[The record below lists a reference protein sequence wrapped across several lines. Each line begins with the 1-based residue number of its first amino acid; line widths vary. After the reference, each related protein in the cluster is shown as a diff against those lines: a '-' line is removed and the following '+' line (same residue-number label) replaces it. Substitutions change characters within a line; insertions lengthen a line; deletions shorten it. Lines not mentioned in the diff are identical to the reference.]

1 MLGRL
6 VQSLFLFKSI
16 LVKLQTKNTV
26 NTNIYIYNRQSLEE
40 LLKIIPINIEIN
52 IQPTCYL
59 TSNTYLSTLI

>member
-52 IQPTCYL
+52 IQLLVILLAIHIFPL
-59 TSNTYLSTLI
+59 